1 MKPITSGQKE
11 QVVTVAT
18 SAARKATEEAI
29 QDLEKND
36 VINGDNIQKLVER
49 GNELKTVVME
59 AVKKKLAE
67 ITENVSGCLKLI
79 SGAETITLKPTDGKE
94 TIARAEKVF
103 TWGIDCD
110 FKNWGCDVKS
120 EPTKETN
127 VAVHEL
133 IKNGNYQKIFDSLSE
148 DSKKLCLP
156 QPQIIQFV
164 KNHHKWLSTDFW
176 TLFLFEANGEL
187 FVARVDLDS
196 DGAPK
201 VHVYRF
207 LCGIVWYAEGRSRIV
222 VPQLTLES

>member
-18 SAARKATEEAI
+18 SAARKGTEEAI

-67 ITENVSGCLKLI
+67 IAENIVGIVKLI

-94 TIARAEKVF
+94 TIAKAGNLFTGYLDRDFEAWGLDVASTPTGPRNLKVY
-103 TWGIDCD
+103 
-110 FKNWGCDVKS
+110 
-120 EPTKETN
+120 
-127 VAVHEL
+127 EL
-133 IKNGNYQKIFDSLSE
+133 VKNGDYQKIFGSLAT
-148 DSKKLCLP
+148 DTKKLCLT
-156 QPQIIQFV
+156 QPQAIQFV
-164 KNHHKWLSTDFW
+164 ENHRKWLSKDYW
-176 TLFLFEANGEL
+176 TFILFEANGEL
-187 FVARVDLDS
+187 FVALVVLDS
-196 DGAPK
+196 DGAPR
-201 VHVYRF
+201 VDVYRF
-207 LCGIVWYAEGRSRIV
+207 SDDGVWSAEDRGRIV